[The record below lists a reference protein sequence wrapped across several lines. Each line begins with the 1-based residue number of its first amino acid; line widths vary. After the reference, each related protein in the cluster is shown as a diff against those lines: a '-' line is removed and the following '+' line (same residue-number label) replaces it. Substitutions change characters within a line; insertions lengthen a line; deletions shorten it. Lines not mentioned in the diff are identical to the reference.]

1 MNENQIGDVVVTSAL
16 KVHTILGPGMLES
29 AYETCL
35 AHELANRGLDV
46 KRQVPIPITY
56 ESVKL
61 DAGYRADL
69 LVGGLVILEL
79 KVVEKILPIHK
90 AQLLSYLKLGNLRL
104 GYVLNFNVVHMRD
117 GIKRLV
123 NRL

>member
-1 MNENQIGDVVVTSAL
+1 VNENQIGDVVVPSAL

-29 AYETCL
+29 AYEACL

-104 GYVLNFNVVHMRD
+104 GYLLNFNVVHMRD

>member
-1 MNENQIGDVVVTSAL
+1 VNENQIGDVVVTSAL

-69 LVGGLVILEL
+69 LVGGLVVLEL